1 MKVFLLIVIA
11 IIGYILGGFNGA
23 ILTSQYVF
31 HDDIRKHGSG
41 NAGLTN
47 FFRTYGLKGF
57 LMVVGIDAGKT
68 LVAVLLGGW
77 LMNIVG
83 EKDIGQIFAGFC
95 VIIGHVAPVL
105 HLFKGGKGVL
115 CAGIM
120 ILIVDPIAGICCWAV
135 FAVIVLF
142 TRYVSLASCIACLMG
157 PIFLAI
163 FKNGGLEVM
172 VTFLCA
178 LTVVI
183 KHIENF
189 RRLIN
194 GTENKIDFSR
204 AKRSEE

>member
-1 MKVFLLIVIA
+1 MKVLLLIVIA

-57 LMVVGIDAGKT
+57 ALVVGIDAVKT
-68 LVAVLLGGW
+68 IIAVLLGGW
-77 LMNIVG
+77 LMNIIG
-83 EKDIGQIFAGFC
+83 EKSVGQLFAGFC

-105 HLFKGGKGVL
+105 HLFKGGKGVM
-115 CAGIM
+115 CAGVM
-120 ILIVDPIAGICCWAV
+120 ILIVDPIAGICCWAI

-142 TRYVSLASCIACLMG
+142 TRYVSLASCVACLMG
-157 PIFLAI
+157 AIFMAI

-172 VTFLCA
+172 LTFLCA
-178 LTVVI
+178 IVVVVRHYENI
-183 KHIENF
+183 LRIIRGEERKIE
-189 RRLIN
+189 
-194 GTENKIDFSR
+194 FSK
-204 AKRSEE
+204 AQNS

>member
-1 MKVFLLIVIA
+1 MRVLLLIVIA

-47 FFRTYGLKGF
+47 FFRTYGLKGI
-57 LMVVGIDAGKT
+57 LMVLGIDVIKT
-68 LVAVLLGGW
+68 IIAVLLGGW
-77 LMNIVG
+77 LMAIVG
-83 EKDIGQIFAGFC
+83 EKTVGQIFAGFC

-115 CAGIM
+115 CAGVM
-120 ILIVDPIAGICCWAV
+120 ILIADPVAGLCCWLV
-135 FAVIVLF
+135 FLVILIF

-157 PIFLAI
+157 AIFMAI
-163 FKNGGLEVM
+163 FKNSGLEVM
-172 VTFLCA
+172 LTFLCG

-183 KHIENF
+183 KHSENIH
-189 RRLIN
+189 RLAS
-194 GTENKIDFSR
+194 GTESQISFSR
-204 AKRSEE
+204 AGKSE

>member
-1 MKVFLLIVIA
+1 MKVLLLIVIA

-57 LMVVGIDAGKT
+57 LYVVGIDAVKT
-68 LVAVLLGGW
+68 IIAVLLGGW

-83 EKDIGQIFAGFC
+83 EKTVGQLFAGFC
-95 VIIGHVAPVL
+95 VIMGHVAPVL

-115 CAGIM
+115 CAGVM
-120 ILIVDPIAGICCWAV
+120 ILMVDPVVGLCCWAI
-135 FAVIVLF
+135 FAVVVLVS
-142 TRYVSLASCIACLMG
+142 RYVSLASCIACLAGAVLMSV
-157 PIFLAI
+157 

-172 VTFLCA
+172 LTFLCA
-178 LTVVI
+178 IVVVV
-183 KHIENF
+183 KHYDNILRILRGEENV
-189 RRLIN
+189 
-194 GTENKIDFSR
+194 IDFSR
-204 AKRSEE
+204 AKNN